1 MKKLLI
7 TAFALL
13 AFAAGSQ
20 AQTNNKNAK
29 NMKTIALT
37 KADFQKKVAD
47 YEKNPDI
54 VYTNGLFDHENTHNR
69 KESHHV

>member
-20 AQTNNKNAK
+20 AQTNDKNAK

-37 KADFQKKVAD
+37 KADFLTKVAN
-47 YEKNPDI
+47 YETNPTELKN
-54 VYTNGLFDHENTHNR
+54 
-69 KESHHV
+69 